1 MLTQNQTPT
10 RLSRL
15 YSSLSARVAED
26 DSDVIDVVA
35 RNLNRSMSAS
45 FDGEFESLSAPRKR
59 AAAETSPVR
68 AKNLKK
74 ESEDQQGSTLERL
87 LVVQYPTNPEEE
99 VEWEKYNKI
108 FFATNNSAAKA
119 KGITRNDYLSVAEYL
134 AQQAFYVNAALSL
147 FRYIALNAG
156 RIAASESPAVQV
168 GVNWG
173 LYTTA
178 SIRKSLLRQPL
189 VCSTLALRATLTSF
203 VRSLVPTC

>member
-59 AAAETSPVR
+59 AAPETSPVR
-68 AKNLKK
+68 VKNLKK

-87 LVVQYPTNPEEE
+87 LVVQYPTNPEE
-99 VEWEKYNKI
+99 
-108 FFATNNSAAKA
+108 
-119 KGITRNDYLSVAEYL
+119 
-134 AQQAFYVNAALSL
+134 
-147 FRYIALNAG
+147 
-156 RIAASESPAVQV
+156 
-168 GVNWG
+168 
-173 LYTTA
+173 
-178 SIRKSLLRQPL
+178 
-189 VCSTLALRATLTSF
+189 
-203 VRSLVPTC
+203 

>member
-59 AAAETSPVR
+59 AAPETSPVR
-68 AKNLKK
+68 VKNLKK

-119 KGITRNDYLSVAEYL
+119 
-134 AQQAFYVNAALSL
+134 
-147 FRYIALNAG
+147 
-156 RIAASESPAVQV
+156 
-168 GVNWG
+168 
-173 LYTTA
+173 
-178 SIRKSLLRQPL
+178 
-189 VCSTLALRATLTSF
+189 
-203 VRSLVPTC
+203 